1 MGRTIFGII
10 TCIILLVCCI
20 VFEADIAVSL
30 ARLGLSCMATSF
42 VSRKDGGM
50 DGRYKF
56 LIIWFLLGLTLL
68 VLGIVL
74 I

>member
-1 MGRTIFGII
+1 MGRTIGGII
-10 TCIILLVCCI
+10 TCLILLVCCI

-30 ARLGLSCMATSF
+30 GILGLSCMSASF

-56 LIIWFLLGLTLL
+56 LVIWFLLGLVLL
-68 VLGIVL
+68 ILAFIL